1 MEEVNFLIAFLSG
14 LAVGVAPCI
23 LLMLSV
29 FGTSVVLTEEKK
41 KFFVISIGLI
51 SGMVLAYILVS
62 IIFLP
67 LIEELFILNI
77 IFAGLL
83 IFLGFW
89 QIVECKKEQSSIFGT
104 PERIKTVINDFI
116 QKNSGFYAF
125 LVGIIFVLIKI
136 PCFGGIYLSLLA
148 NLHRNPLIYIFIFVY
163 FIGMLFPIILIL
175 IFIRLG
181 LESSKINDFR
191 IKNRTKLRILNGTIL
206 IFLAIYLLI
215 NQIILIFL

>member
-1 MEEVNFLIAFLSG
+1 
-14 LAVGVAPCI
+14 CI

-29 FGTSVVLTEEKK
+29 FGTSIVLTEEKK
-41 KFFVISIGLI
+41 KFYFISIGLI
-51 SGMVLAYILVS
+51 SGMVFAYILVS
-62 IIFLP
+62 IVFLP
-67 LIEELFILNI
+67 FIEKLFTINI

-89 QIVECKKEQSSIFGT
+89 QIVECKKEQSLIFGT
-104 PERIKTVINDFI
+104 PEKVKTVINNFI

-125 LVGIIFVLIKI
+125 FVGIIFVLVKI

-148 NLHRNPLIYIFIFVY
+148 NLHRNPLLYLFILAYI
-163 FIGMLFPIILIL
+163 IGMLTPIILIL
-175 IFIRLG
+175 TLIRLG

-191 IKNRTKLRILNGTIL
+191 RKNRTKLRILNGAIL